1 MIGFLSAVQTTA
13 IAAWLNSAFAGF
25 DESMAVAVHKL
36 YELAPGFF
44 TPFLT
49 LITHMGKG
57 GIFLILLSFVLM
69 YFRRTRR
76 LGVTMLLAISIGAL
90 ITNLTVK
97 PLVARPRPYTWD
109 GSVFQQFWI
118 QMGRHTESDKSFPSG
133 HMTAACAS
141 MIPLVILARPWQKIL
156 AALFAILMGLSR
168 IYLCVHFPSDVLGGL
183 IVGLFAGTLA
193 VLIAQKLPRGWYQ
206 WDFAR
211 KKQPAGKHEI
221 R

>member
-1 MIGFLSAVQTTA
+1 MEINAPAL
-13 IAAWLNSAFAGF
+13 WLNDFFAGF
-25 DESMAVAVHKL
+25 DESITLAVHKL
-36 YELAPGFF
+36 YTLAGGFF
-44 TPFLT
+44 TPFFEGVSVL
-49 LITHMGKG
+49 GKG
-57 GIFLILLSFVLM
+57 GIFLILLSVLLM
-69 YFRRTRR
+69 LYRPTRR
-76 LGVTMLLAISIGAL
+76 FGTSMLLGLTIGFA
-90 ITNLTVK
+90 ITNLFLKVAI
-97 PLVARPRPYTWD
+97 ARPRPYTD
-109 GSVFQQFWI
+109 TDSVFYQLWLTVNQ
-118 QMGRHTESDKSFPSG
+118 HTESDKSFPSG

-183 IVGLFAGTLA
+183 IVGLFAGCMA

-221 R
+221 Q

>member
-1 MIGFLSAVQTTA
+1 MEINAPAL
-13 IAAWLNSAFAGF
+13 WLNDFFAGF
-25 DESMAVAVHKL
+25 DESITLAVHKL
-36 YELAPGFF
+36 YTLAGGFF
-44 TPFLT
+44 TPFFEGVSVL
-49 LITHMGKG
+49 GKG
-57 GIFLILLSFVLM
+57 GIFLILLSALLM
-69 YFRRTRR
+69 LYRPTRR
-76 LGVTMLLAISIGAL
+76 FGTSMLLGLTIGFA
-90 ITNLTVK
+90 ITNLFLKVAI
-97 PLVARPRPYTWD
+97 ARPRPYTD
-109 GSVFQQFWI
+109 TDSVFYQLWLTVNQ
-118 QMGRHTESDKSFPSG
+118 HTESDKSFPSG

-183 IVGLFAGTLA
+183 IVGLFAGCMA

-221 R
+221 Q